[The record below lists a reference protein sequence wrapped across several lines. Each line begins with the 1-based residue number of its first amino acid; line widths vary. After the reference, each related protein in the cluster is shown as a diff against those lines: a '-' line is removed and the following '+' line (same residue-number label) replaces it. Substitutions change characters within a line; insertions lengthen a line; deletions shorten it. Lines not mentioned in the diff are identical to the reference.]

1 MFYKSIQISKLEVS
15 WQSSLNNVSYNS
27 LCRTSSQANL
37 IPRYCLP
44 NLMMRKSRSY
54 VPHVT
59 HKPTFFRVSGLPTG
73 PSATVSA
80 YITAA
85 VRQQCSSNE
94 TVNKLD
100 VVTLPS
106 CYDHQQSSSVALL
119 RFQNGIPDFLT
130 DLIADPLDSLHI
142 PTPDSD
148 TSSKS
153 ITIDR
158 HFHGFTQ
165 LYHTDPAQEVAAE

>member
-1 MFYKSIQISKLEVS
+1 M
-15 WQSSLNNVSYNS
+15 SYTTRYVGPRAKRIFLLVTLCIPNS
-27 LCRTSSQANL
+27 
-37 IPRYCLP
+37 
-44 NLMMRKSRSY
+44 MMRKSRSY
-54 VPHVT
+54 VTHIT

-80 YITAA
+80 YLAAA

-94 TVNKLD
+94 TVNELD

-106 CYDHQQSSSVALL
+106 CYGHQQSSSVALL

-148 TSSKS
+148 TSSKG

-165 LYHTDPAQEVAAE
+165 LYYTDPAREVAAE

>member
-1 MFYKSIQISKLEVS
+1 MSYTARYIGPRAKQILFPITR
-15 WQSSLNNVSYNS
+15 
-27 LCRTSSQANL
+27 C
-37 IPRYCLP
+37 IPDSMTC
-44 NLMMRKSRSY
+44 KSRSY
-54 VPHVT
+54 VTHVT

-80 YITAA
+80 YIAAA
-85 VRQQCSSNE
+85 VRQLCSSNE
-94 TVNKLD
+94 TVDRLD

-106 CYDHQQSSSVALL
+106 CYGHQQSSSVALL

-142 PTPDSD
+142 PAPDSD
-148 TSSKS
+148 TGSKG

-165 LYHTDPAQEVAAE
+165 LYYTDPAQEVAAE